1 MSEANEDLLRM
12 VIPEAWRKAMNS
24 VTIGGVKQVVE
35 ILKPGATFADAIA
48 YGLAKNALQGDAS
61 CAKEMRESTEGKAT
75 QRVELVSPEDRGFE
89 VSVTFEVRPG
99 MTEREARAKAM
110 PAVAEKVLDA
120 TVVAAVTQATEKDE

>member
-61 CAKEMRESTEGKAT
+61 CAKEMRESVEGKAT
-75 QRVELVSPEDRGFE
+75 QRIEVVSPEDRGFQ
-89 VSVTFEVRPG
+89 VSVTFEMPVN
-99 MTEREARAKAM
+99 ERRAPLA
-110 PAVAEKVLDA
+110 AVTEKVLEA
-120 TVVAAVTQATEKDE
+120 TVVAAVTQATDEEKE